1 VTQAHEDPFAEVRS
15 QAAQVLAVAATVG
28 EAAARWYAVGVQ
40 NRAAA
45 TERDTAADETRRA
58 ADRLATDAQEQQD
71 RQLINQGLTEWLSH
85 ASMEE
90 TVRLW
95 RTATIHA
102 AAGDPR
108 AAEAANRAQDR
119 LRTVNTPF
127 MDAYDRR
134 RAAGMPQ
141 ADAMRAAA
149 YDVWE
154 AESHAHANRTPPS
167 GRPHRGKGPAL
178 PAAGDLVEELDAAV
192 RAEAARLATHVDPDA
207 LATLQRQWRA
217 AGMVPAADAAALLH
231 QFADDAVR
239 TGAMS
244 RAAADG
250 LTADPPAMRNSRQP
264 AIDVSQPDQADGP
277 AETAEPAGADQAST
291 VPTVLDRVVDN
302 DSEITNVAGAQRHV
316 LIERAD
322 SEQHTAD
329 VDGAK
334 PDDPSTPD
342 TNEHRDGQDQAGVHT
357 EHADADF
364 AAAAHQ
370 QELMRHA
377 FPQLT
382 NIGQLSGHVATR
394 KPATATPAVRKAK
407 RR

>member
-45 TERDTAADETRRA
+45 TERDTAADEARRA

-108 AAEAANRAQDR
+108 ATEAANRAQDR

-154 AESHAHANRTPPS
+154 AESHAPANRTPPS
-167 GRPHRGKGPAL
+167 ARPHRGKGPAL

-217 AGMVPAADAAALLH
+217 AGMAPAADAAALLH

-250 LTADPPAMRNSRQP
+250 LIAGRPESGAAQP
-264 AIDVSQPDQADGP
+264 AEPDQVATVQAVPGLSADD
-277 AETAEPAGADQAST
+277 EINDVAS
-291 VPTVLDRVVDN
+291 
-302 DSEITNVAGAQRHV
+302 AQRHV
-316 LIERAD
+316 LIEQAD
-322 SEQHTAD
+322 TEERTAD
-329 VDGAK
+329 IEQGE

-342 TNEHRDGQDQAGVHT
+342 ADEHRDGQDQAGAHT
-357 EHADADF
+357 EHADADL

-382 NIGQLSGHVATR
+382 NIGQLPGHVATR
-394 KPATATPAVRKAK
+394 KPATATPAMRKAK
-407 RR
+407 TR